1 VSERDPI
8 ARYLLKLNRALWLRP
23 WASPRYRRRFVQD
36 VREHLED
43 AVERHMA
50 DGLDHREAQQHA
62 LNQTGSPEVVA
73 RARGGLGQTLRE
85 MRIGLGMLVV
95 LAGGLAAVAA
105 TFVNREQVVAITP
118 FRGDC
123 GSHDA
128 GRARS
133 ASAGRLQGQR
143 VVVAGVW
150 SARERESFAKVL
162 ELFNERTGVGAS
174 IQYESQTRNIAP
186 KLQKRLNTGCP
197 PDVALLPQPGLLK
210 NLVKA
215 GHLKRIETVAG
226 NLVDSNYAP
235 VWRRLGSVDNKLYG
249 VWFKAANKSTFW
261 YRRTTLRSAGLAPPK
276 TWEELKRVADRL
288 SDRNVVPF
296 SVAGADGW
304 TLTDWFENVYLR
316 SAGRAM
322 YEQLAEHKISW
333 THPSVKRALRRLA
346 QILGKQHWL
355 AGRTDGAL
363 NTNFTT
369 SVDQVFSD
377 PAQAAM
383 VYEGDFVAS
392 EIAARSN
399 ATARNDAQFFAFP
412 SIDGSKPA
420 IVAGGDVAVLLT
432 NNPAAREL
440 LAFLATPEA
449 AEPWAKAG
457 GFVSPNN
464 KLDINDTYAD
474 STTKE
479 SARALVNAA
488 TITFDL
494 SDQQP
499 PIFGSTEGQGMWQIF
514 QDYLKDP
521 TDIDIVAQ
529 RLENT
534 ASAAFDCQRRFPQC

>member
-1 VSERDPI
+1 MSERDPI

-23 WASPRYRRRFVQD
+23 WAHPRYRRRFVQD

-43 AVERHMA
+43 AVERHVA
-50 DGLDHREAQQHA
+50 DGLDHSEAQQHA
-62 LNQTGSPEVVA
+62 LKQTGPPEVVV
-73 RARGGLGQTLRE
+73 RARGDLGQMPRE
-85 MRIGLGMLVV
+85 MRIGLWMVVALTGSLV
-95 LAGGLAAVAA
+95 AVATA
-105 TFVNREQVVAITP
+105 TLVDRKHPVAIAP

-128 GRARS
+128 EKARS
-133 ASAGRLQGQR
+133 ASAGNLQGQR
-143 VVVAGVW
+143 IVVAGVW
-150 SARERESFAKVL
+150 SANERQSFAKVI
-162 ELFNERTGVGAS
+162 ERFNKKTGAGAS

-210 NLVKA
+210 SLANA
-215 GHLKRIETVAG
+215 GDLKRIEKVAG

-235 VWRRLGSVDNKLYG
+235 VWRRLGSVDKKLYG

-261 YRRTTLRSAGLAPPK
+261 YRQTTLRNAGLAPPK

-346 QILGKQHWL
+346 EILGKQHWL
-355 AGRTDGAL
+355 AGGTDGAL

-369 SVDQVFSD
+369 SVHQVFSD

-392 EIAARSN
+392 EIAARAN
-399 ATARNDAQFFAFP
+399 DTARKDAQFFAFP
-412 SIDGSKPA
+412 SVDGSKPA

-432 NNPAAREL
+432 NNPAARKL
-440 LAFLATPEA
+440 IHFLATPEA

-464 KLDINDTYAD
+464 KLDIDAYAD

-479 SARALVNAA
+479 SARALVNAR
-488 TITFDL
+488 TISFDL

-499 PIFGSTEGQGMWQIF
+499 PTFGATEGQGMWQIF

-521 TDIDIVAQ
+521 TNIDIVTQ

-534 ASAAFDCQRRFPQC
+534 ASAAFDCQRRLPQC